1 MANVNFSL
9 AHFNAIAAGH
19 YNAGDVVIRTDQQG
33 NAVLD
38 KVNNHVTKTHLNNV
52 TLSAEEVISVK
63 ESFLDALARGG
74 VKDGKLAEIR
84 AKLGLPAEMS
94 ASDDLAAQA
103 NVMERRFK
111 PLTRAEVREIL
122 DEYANGGRGFGKAQ
136 EEIGISYAN
145 YMAGQAT
152 RNMSDKD
159 RAKQARVNTANALNH
174 EVKHDPTLL
183 QRVALVSCNSTI
195 RQLDAER
202 NKAITGANAAADR
215 QLQTAGLG
223 GQFAAYFKEALKML
237 SDGVR
242 ESGTFLLFGETAETL
257 MVDIKKSVAV
267 KHGDGLFMA
276 ILQGVDNG
284 TAGT

>member
-122 DEYANGGRGFGKAQ
+122 DDYANGGRGFGKAQ
-136 EEIGISYAN
+136 EEIGISSLRMGN
-145 YMAGQAT
+145 VVG
-152 RNMSDKD
+152 
-159 RAKQARVNTANALNH
+159 VH
-174 EVKHDPTLL
+174 EVHICTENQTLTL
-183 QRVALVSCNSTI
+183 RHEAGDRGMLADGAV
-195 RQLDAER
+195 DAARFICGKAPGLYNMDHLLEER
-202 NKAITGANAAADR
+202 K
-215 QLQTAGLG
+215 
-223 GQFAAYFKEALKML
+223 
-237 SDGVR
+237 
-242 ESGTFLLFGETAETL
+242 
-257 MVDIKKSVAV
+257 
-267 KHGDGLFMA
+267 
-276 ILQGVDNG
+276 
-284 TAGT
+284 